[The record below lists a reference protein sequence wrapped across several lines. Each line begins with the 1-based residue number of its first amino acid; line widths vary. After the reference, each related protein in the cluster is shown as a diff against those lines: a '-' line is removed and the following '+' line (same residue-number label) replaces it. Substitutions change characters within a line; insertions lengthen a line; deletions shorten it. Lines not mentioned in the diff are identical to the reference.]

1 MSGWSQM
8 KLTVSCCPWMT
19 LTTPSGMP
27 ASFKSSTNAMHAEGS
42 RSEGFITY
50 VLPQMV
56 PIGNILQ
63 FHIDHGALLSQ
74 SEIHCKM
81 AVTIGSCEILA
92 RVGFLKLCLV
102 KYCALPTYGAQCS
115 YS

>member
-1 MSGWSQM
+1 MLHISTRSPTNEMALMSGWSQM
-8 KLTVSCCPWMT
+8 KLTVSCWPWMT

-27 ASFKSSTNAMHAEGS
+27 ASRRSSTSAMHAEGS

-63 FHIDHGALLSQ
+63 LCMVGQIELPGKQYGHSDSR
-74 SEIHCKM
+74 E
-81 AVTIGSCEILA
+81 GSWRPYL
-92 RVGFLKLCLV
+92 
-102 KYCALPTYGAQCS
+102 
-115 YS
+115 